1 MKLLFIILS
10 IISTINIYIATN
22 LSKKSEY
29 IDNIFYHQEGTVC
42 PFGVYA
48 GQMMILFCFIQCY
61 YIYNNIYEKIKN
73 INIILLFIGII
84 CSFMNMSVLL
94 RIIPAFILQ
103 IIIIYK
109 SL

>member
-1 MKLLFIILS
+1 MNIYLFIFSILS
-10 IISTINIYIATN
+10 AINIYIVTN

-48 GQMMILFCFIQCY
+48 GKVLSMFCIIQSY
-61 YIYNNIYEKIKN
+61 YIYNDIYEKIKN
-73 INIILLFIGII
+73 LNIILLIVGFI
-84 CSFMNMSVLL
+84 CSFMNINVLF
-94 RIIPAFILQ
+94 RMIPTFILQ
-103 IIIIYK
+103 TIIIYN